1 MVGQCLPRGSRLI
14 SSSVSS
20 PAIVPRMSC
29 SSATLVDRGGEELR
43 RPRRGAQD
51 HEITA
56 EASAEISSS
65 ATGRRIRSSLADSP
79 SGARGVRKPPSLG
92 TA

>member
-1 MVGQCLPRGSRLI
+1 MAEARNWAAPGGVRSTTRL
-14 SSSVSS
+14 
-20 PAIVPRMSC
+20 
-29 SSATLVDRGGEELR
+29 
-43 RPRRGAQD
+43 
-51 HEITA
+51 A

-65 ATGRRIRSSLADSP
+65 PESRRIRSSLADSP